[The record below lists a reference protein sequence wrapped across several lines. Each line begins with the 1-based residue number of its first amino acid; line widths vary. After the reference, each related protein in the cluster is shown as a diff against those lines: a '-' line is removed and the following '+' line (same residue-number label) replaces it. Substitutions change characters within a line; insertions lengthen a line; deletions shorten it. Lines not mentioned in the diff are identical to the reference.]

1 TVEIPSPQAGTVTAL
16 KVAVGDSINTGD
28 PLLELEATQDA
39 VDESSEPSEPS
50 EPVQEQ
56 EVQAP
61 SGAVPVGD
69 KEKTYK
75 STPQTA
81 PLSGATSQLTIASD
95 AAVYAGPAVRRLAR
109 KMGVELPQVTGT
121 GIK

>member
-1 TVEIPSPQAGTVTAL
+1 VIEIVVAVGDTVAVEDTLIVVESEKATVEIPSPQAGTVTAL

-75 STPQTA
+75 STP
-81 PLSGATSQLTIASD
+81 
-95 AAVYAGPAVRRLAR
+95 
-109 KMGVELPQVTGT
+109 
-121 GIK
+121 